1 LGTQEDIQRLLETYE
16 EFSKD
21 FTKVINSLQR
31 DDIILQN
38 STLKN
43 SLEESER
50 LSAGLRG
57 SVNALL
63 EENLKLKTTLSE
75 QIIDERLQILKLS
88 KSKIDSYFADVEAKG
103 KNLLTLLE
111 SKVTRSIDSLI
122 KDLDGV
128 ADAQRRSLLVELVGM
143 KTKVQEAVNHHSI
156 ELETR
161 LDAIKDGMQS
171 RYDELGSLEVSED
184 ILKKRAK
191 SNNFELRVGLN
202 WLNWLGAFL
211 ILLGIGTLA
220 KYSYSNWL
228 GAYAK
233 GVSIFVISLIFLAA
247 GEVLMRRAREQ
258 FAKGIISIG
267 IGGLYSSILISYFV
281 LGIMSSQ
288 VALGL
293 SFVVAMASVLLVK
306 RYESRTI
313 SIFSLVGGY
322 LPVLLYHFTSPDIGN
337 SSSLILIAYVLM
349 LNSTIMVTST
359 FKKWNSVKYFS
370 FVSGMLFFLATLNIS
385 NDVYINILY
394 SFSMFALFTVMFL
407 LNPIK
412 EKIGKLLPGDILV
425 LGANTFITSVVT
437 YFLFDGDKFLTDYK
451 GILSVAFCIIY
462 FALAKIVQAS
472 TKDSEDSEDSKDT
485 VWLFHVAA
493 ITFSFLIIPF
503 QFGYVWLSL
512 GWVVEGLIVIT
523 MSFRVKSRLLEYM
536 GWIAFLVAC
545 LSFFSAREIYVD
557 YYHLKYFV
565 IIASI
570 AYLLYRY
577 FASGEYEQD
586 ILTWRGQ
593 ALKIFKYLAL
603 FNIFIYLQRESH
615 QLFVTYLEP
624 LLEVHQISTLNYGS
638 AVKYM
643 NNLSYT
649 SDFVS
654 IAIVAIVL
662 FVFAYT
668 LGKIDWLQDKVVRIA
683 TLGLF
688 IAFSLLMLSINGSYP
703 VLSPDHLNVPV
714 ELISLAILMLL
725 NSLAILKAKST
736 VLKIIALKGR
746 GLEWYPVVLG
756 VYLLIISY
764 TFMTS
769 QFSWVSFIG
778 YLVNIMYMAYALLF
792 VKYGFKNKYV
802 LVRRAGLGLA
812 FLVCIKLFL
821 VDLSGLETL
830 GRIISFFGIGGIALF
845 ISYAYQK
852 MSREYREG

>member
-16 EFSKD
+16 EFSEG
-21 FTKVINSLQR
+21 FTKVINDFKR
-31 DDIILQN
+31 DDIVLQN
-38 STLKN
+38 SGLKN
-43 SLEESER
+43 SLKENEQ
-50 LSAGLRG
+50 LLVGLRK

-88 KSKIDSYFADVEAKG
+88 KSKINSYFAGVEKKG
-103 KNLLTLLE
+103 KNSLTSLE

-122 KDLDGV
+122 QDLDGV
-128 ADAQRRSLLVELVGM
+128 VDAERRSLLVELVGM
-143 KTKVQEAVNHHSI
+143 KTKVQEAVNHYSI

-191 SNNFELRVGLN
+191 SNNFELKVGLN

-233 GVSIFVISLIFLAA
+233 GVSIFVISLVFLAA

-337 SSSLILIAYVLM
+337 ISSLILIAYVLM

-370 FVSGMLFFLATLNIS
+370 FVTGMLFFLATLNIS

-437 YFLFDGDKFLTDYK
+437 YFLFEGDRVLTDYK

-462 FALAKIVQAS
+462 FALAKLVQAS
-472 TKDSEDSEDSKDT
+472 TQDSEDSKDT

-512 GWVVEGLIVIT
+512 GWVVEGLTVIT

-545 LSFFSAREIYVD
+545 LSFFSAREIYVN

-565 IIASI
+565 IIASA
-570 AYLLYRY
+570 AYLLYCY
-577 FASGEYEQD
+577 FASGRYEQY
-586 ILTWRGQ
+586 ILTWRWQ

-603 FNIFIYLQRESH
+603 LNIFIYFQRESH
-615 QLFVTYLEP
+615 QLFVTYLVP

-643 NNLSYT
+643 NNLSYI

-662 FVFAYT
+662 FVFSYT
-668 LGKIDWLQDKVVRIA
+668 LGKIGWLQDKVVSIA

-688 IAFSLLMLSINGSYP
+688 VAFSLLMLTINGSYP
-703 VLSPDHLNVPV
+703 VLSSDHLNLSV
-714 ELISLAILMLL
+714 ELISLAILIVL

-736 VLKIIALKGR
+736 VLKIIALVGR

-756 VYLLIISY
+756 VYLLIITY

-802 LVRRAGLGLA
+802 LIRRAGLGLA
-812 FLVCIKLFL
+812 FMVCIKLFL

-852 MSREYREG
+852 MSREYGEG

>member
-1 LGTQEDIQRLLETYE
+1 MGTQEDIQRLLEKYE
-16 EFSKD
+16 EFSED
-21 FTKVINSLQR
+21 FTKVITGFKR
-31 DDIILQN
+31 DDIVLQN
-38 STLKN
+38 SALKN
-43 SLEESER
+43 SLEENEL
-50 LSAGLRG
+50 LSAGLKG
-57 SVNALL
+57 SVNALS

-75 QIIDERLQILKLS
+75 QIFDERLQILKLS
-88 KSKIDSYFADVEAKG
+88 KSKINSYFAGVEEKG
-103 KNLLTLLE
+103 KNSLTSLE
-111 SKVTRSIDSLI
+111 SKATRSIDSLI
-122 KDLDGV
+122 KDI
-128 ADAQRRSLLVELVGM
+128 DAVVDAERRSLLAELVEM
-143 KTKVQEAVNHHSI
+143 KTKVQEAVNNHSI

-161 LDAIKDGMQS
+161 LDALKDGMQS
-171 RYDELGSLEVSED
+171 RYVELGSLEVSED

-228 GAYAK
+228 GEYAK

-247 GEVLMRRAREQ
+247 GEALMRRAREQ

-313 SIFSLVGGY
+313 SIFSLIGGY

-337 SSSLILIAYVLM
+337 ISSLILIAYVLM

-394 SFSMFALFTVMFL
+394 SFSMFTLFTVMFL

-437 YFLFDGDKFLTDYK
+437 YFLFSGDKFLTNYK
-451 GILSVAFCIIY
+451 GILSVIFCIVY
-462 FALAKIVQAS
+462 FSLAKIVQVS
-472 TKDSEDSEDSKDT
+472 TEDSKDT

-493 ITFSFLIIPF
+493 LTFSFLIIPF

-523 MSFRVKSRLLEYM
+523 MSLKVKSRLLETM
-536 GWIAFLVAC
+536 GWIAYLVAC
-545 LSFFSAREIYVD
+545 LSFFSVGEIFVD

-565 IIASI
+565 IIAST
-570 AYLLYRY
+570 AYLLHSY
-577 FASGEYEQD
+577 FAGGKYEQY
-586 ILTWRGQ
+586 ILAWRGQ

-603 FNIFIYLQRESH
+603 LNVFIYFQRESH
-615 QLFVTYLEP
+615 QLFVTYLKP
-624 LLEVHQISTLNYGS
+624 LLIVHQEVSTINYGS
-638 AVKYM
+638 AVKHM

-649 SDFVS
+649 SNFVS

-668 LGKIDWLQDKVVRIA
+668 LGKINWLQDNVVRIA
-683 TLGLF
+683 TSGLF
-688 IAFSLLMLSINGSYP
+688 LAFSLLMLIINRLYP
-703 VLSPDHLNVPV
+703 VLSPEHLKLPV
-714 ELISLAILMLL
+714 ELISLAILMVL

-769 QFSWVSFIG
+769 QFSWVSYIG

-802 LVRRAGLGLA
+802 LIRRAGLGLA
-812 FLVCIKLFL
+812 FMVCIKLFL

-830 GRIISFFGIGGIALF
+830 GRIISFFGIGGIALL

-852 MSREYREG
+852 MSREYGEG

>member
-1 LGTQEDIQRLLETYE
+1 MGTPEDMQRLLDKHE
-16 EFSKD
+16 EFSED
-21 FTKVINSLQR
+21 FTKVINGYKR
-31 DDIILQN
+31 DNIVLQN
-38 STLKN
+38 SALKN
-43 SLEESER
+43 SLEESQL
-50 LSAGLRG
+50 LSAGLKDR
-57 SVNALL
+57 VNALM
-63 EENLKLKTTLSE
+63 EDNLKLKTTLSE
-75 QIIDERLQILKLS
+75 QIFDERLQLLKLS
-88 KSKIDSYFADVEAKG
+88 QRKIDSYFAGVEEKE
-103 KNLLTLLE
+103 KNSLISLE
-111 SKVTRSIDSLI
+111 NKVTSSLDALI
-122 KDLDGV
+122 KDLENVVDV
-128 ADAQRRSLLVELVGM
+128 EKSTLLVELIGM
-143 KTKVQEAVNHHSI
+143 KAKVQASVNHHSI
-156 ELETR
+156 DLETR

-171 RYDELGSLEVSED
+171 SYRELGSLEVSEA

-191 SNNFELRVGLN
+191 SNNLELRIGLN

-211 ILLGIGTLA
+211 ILLGIGALA

-228 GAYAK
+228 GEYAK
-233 GVSIFVISLIFLAA
+233 GLSIFVISLVFLAA

-281 LGIMSSQ
+281 LGIMSSEI
-288 VALGL
+288 ALAL

-322 LPVLLYHFTSPDIGN
+322 LPVLLYHFTSPEIGN
-337 SSSLILIAYVLM
+337 ISSLILIAYVLM

-451 GILSVAFCIIY
+451 GILSVIFCIIY
-462 FALAKIVQAS
+462 FALAKMVQAW
-472 TKDSEDSEDSKDT
+472 TEDSKET

-493 ITFSFLIIPF
+493 LAFSFLIIPF
-503 QFGYVWLSL
+503 QYGYVWLSL
-512 GWVVEGLIVIT
+512 GWVVEGVIVIT
-523 MSFRVKSRLLEYM
+523 LSFRVKSRLLEYM
-536 GWIAFLVAC
+536 GWLAYLAAC
-545 LSFFSAREIYVD
+545 VSFFSVREIYID

-565 IIASI
+565 MIAS
-570 AYLLYRY
+570 AAFLLHRY
-577 FASGEYEQD
+577 FAFGKYEQD

-603 FNIFIYLQRESH
+603 LNIFIYFQKESH
-615 QLFVTYLEP
+615 QLFLSYFKP
-624 LLEVHQISTLNYGS
+624 LLEVRQ
-638 AVKYM
+638 A
-643 NNLSYT
+643 YT

-654 IAIVAIVL
+654 SAIVAIVL

-668 LGKIDWLQDKVVRIA
+668 LSKIDWLQDKVVSIA
-683 TLGLF
+683 TSGLF
-688 IAFSLLMLSINGSYP
+688 IAFSLMMITINGWYP
-703 VLSPDHLNVPV
+703 VLSPDHLNLAV
-714 ELISLAILMLL
+714 ELISLALLMVL

-736 VLKIIALKGR
+736 VLKIIVFKGR

-756 VYLLIISY
+756 VYLLMISY

-769 QFSWVSFIG
+769 QFSWVSYIG

-792 VKYGFKNKYV
+792 VMYGFKNKYV

-812 FLVCIKLFL
+812 FMVCIKLFL

-852 MSREYREG
+852 MSREYSTIERG